1 MTHLAYRD
9 GPLDTALTGTVY
21 PLSPGQVAP
30 LSIRKNEWRGL
41 GWYQLVAPKPKSV
54 TQFTPY
60 LEWRE
65 AK

>member
-1 MTHLAYRD
+1 MTALKYIG
-9 GPLDTALTGTVY
+9 GPLTGTVY

-30 LSIRKNEWRGL
+30 LSIRKNEWKGL
-41 GWYQLVAPKPKSV
+41 GYYVLVSPRAKIF